1 MKIIVYGKPSMEKR
15 TLARQLYLDNDDFQ
29 EPVEITSRPEMQM
42 FLADPQ
48 PGVGFISAD
57 SLTEVKVR
65 FGVTLE
71 FSNVV
76 FVPCPAMLVPE
87 AQEFTMQTAR
97 RRA

>member
-29 EPVEITSRPEMQM
+29 EPVEITTRGEMQM

-48 PGVGFISAD
+48 PGVGFMSAD

-65 FGVTLE
+65 FGVSLE

-87 AQEFTMQTAR
+87 AQEFTMQPAR